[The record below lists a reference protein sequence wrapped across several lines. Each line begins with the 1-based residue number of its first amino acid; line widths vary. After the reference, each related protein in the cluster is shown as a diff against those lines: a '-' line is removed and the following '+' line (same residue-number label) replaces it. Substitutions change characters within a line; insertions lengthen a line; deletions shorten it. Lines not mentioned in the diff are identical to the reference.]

1 MNATTMHHHN
11 PEQPNQP
18 NTMDNLPKPQNSEL
32 IASTTLT
39 SDANNECERL
49 LALFRTKLLTIS
61 EAREM
66 VKAKQF
72 TPFAVFR
79 KEPAALVEVQAA
91 AATIL
96 EAAFDRLSL
105 RSTVNEQIPDMFAQ
119 YVTATHFA
127 HTAVHVLAFITQLTT
142 GKFKLYGTIGLHDL
156 CSFYDQFADELAQT
170 AATEK
175 AAEDRERER
184 ATTEAEYKAAAERLR
199 WRRIFDRY
207 DSDAEYRDYVH
218 AIPERL
224 ASYQAKRQEYDK
236 TLVMLAE
243 FERAAGIIAN
253 PDKPLDRERLSE
265 LRAQHATN

>member
-1 MNATTMHHHN
+1 
-11 PEQPNQP
+11 
-18 NTMDNLPKPQNSEL
+18 
-32 IASTTLT
+32 
-39 SDANNECERL
+39 
-49 LALFRTKLLTIS
+49 
-61 EAREM
+61 M

-184 ATTEAEYKAAAERLR
+184 ATTEAEYKAAAERSR
-199 WRRIFDRY
+199 WIAVIKRY
-207 DSDAEYRDYVH
+207 DSDPEYRAFVDQY
-218 AIPERL
+218 PEEVAL
-224 ASYQAKRQEYDK
+224 LNSKRIGYDRIQE
-236 TLVMLAE
+236 MLTQME
-243 FERAAGIIAN
+243 QAAGIIAN

-265 LRAQHATN
+265 LRAQHATNQL